1 MEVCVTLP
9 LVVKAAG
16 CSGGAS
22 HTQHRIKGP
31 LPWAPHPQLP
41 QEHPSTSTAAVSD
54 WRGQS
59 LSRECGGDKLG
70 VGGEEES
77 RGVYGGSKNQTLG
90 GNWEQGRGQ

>member
-41 QEHPSTSTAAVSD
+41 QEHPSASTAAVSD

-70 VGGEEES
+70 VGGEERS
-77 RGVYGGSKNQTLG
+77 RGVCGDSKKGTLESSWG
-90 GNWEQGRGQ
+90 QHRGQ